1 MIITYKTWKLV
12 MVLNKLNF
20 LLNYLDQALE
30 SFHEVWNR
38 IIIVYLINFSI
49 DSTCTCHLFIL
60 KFKSLIFGLKVMW
73 DKSKHKAEQLT
84 QNQFFQKY
92 SFQIISGGKFSVN
105 FSKGHFLFTEKW
117 ALRVKMK
124 IKFCDF

>member
-1 MIITYKTWKLV
+1 

-20 LLNYLDQALE
+20 LLNYLDQALL

-84 QNQFFQKY
+84 QN
-92 SFQIISGGKFSVN
+92 
-105 FSKGHFLFTEKW
+105 
-117 ALRVKMK
+117 
-124 IKFCDF
+124 